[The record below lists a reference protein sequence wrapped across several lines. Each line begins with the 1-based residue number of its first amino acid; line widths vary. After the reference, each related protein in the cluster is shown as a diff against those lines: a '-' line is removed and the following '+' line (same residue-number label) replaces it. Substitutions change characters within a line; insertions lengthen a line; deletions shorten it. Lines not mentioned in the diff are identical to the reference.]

1 MTGDWNLRNIEN
13 WLYCWISQLE
23 ISADAYFQLFNSTI
37 ALLDI
42 EFDPIFPV
50 FNQTGGWNLKNIRKL
65 YRWVSHPE
73 ISVNT
78 YFQHYSSIA
87 LLNSKF
93 WPHFPRVWAD
103 IGMWRHN
110 LKNIKKMTSLLDFPS
125 KNWSTCKFLTFWL
138 ECKTRNDDF
147 FYQFFRKLREKYER
161 WGTPCCEITYHF
173 QNFYHHFLTTLRHVL
188 TYSGVKTFGPRRIYG
203 ISG

>member
-1 MTGDWNLRNIEN
+1 MTGDWSLRNIEN
-13 WLYCWISQLE
+13 WLYCRISHLE
-23 ISADAYFQLFNSTI
+23 ISVDAYFQLFNSTI

-103 IGMWRHN
+103 IGMWRHKR
-110 LKNIKKMTSLLDFPS
+110 LSKSKEYQKNEFITIFTIQKLIYMQIFDFLTWVQDEEWWFLLSIFSKIKGEIREVGHPLLWDYVSFS
-125 KNWSTCKFLTFWL
+125 KFLPSLSDHPRTCPNL
-138 ECKTRNDDF
+138 
-147 FYQFFRKLREKYER
+147 FR
-161 WGTPCCEITYHF
+161 C
-173 QNFYHHFLTTLRHVL
+173 QNFWP
-188 TYSGVKTFGPRRIYG
+188 S
-203 ISG
+203 